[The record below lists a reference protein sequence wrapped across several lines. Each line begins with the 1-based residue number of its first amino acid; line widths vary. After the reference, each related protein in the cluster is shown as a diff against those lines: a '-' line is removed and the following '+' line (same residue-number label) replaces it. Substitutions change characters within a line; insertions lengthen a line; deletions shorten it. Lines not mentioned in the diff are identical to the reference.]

1 MINFLIKLTKYWL
14 LPILIC
20 LSITCAVVYYL
31 DNNPEFGHVLITTVY
46 LCCVYILLLRVFSL
60 EDEQDD
66 FARKVVLYELHK
78 DFSMYALEAFKEERD
93 GLKKQID
100 IMEVELAVERDFNRR
115 KATKRTKK
123 NEDSPS
129 A

>member
-1 MINFLIKLTKYWL
+1 MKNFFIKVAKYWL
-14 LPILIC
+14 LPVLIC
-20 LSITCAVVYYL
+20 LSITCSIVYYM
-31 DNNPEFGHVLITTVY
+31 DNNSEFGHVLMTTVY
-46 LCCVYILLLRVFSL
+46 LCCVYLLMLRVFSL
-60 EDEQDD
+60 EDEQNH
-66 FARKVVLYELHK
+66 FHKLIHLYDLHK
-78 DFSMYALEAFKEERD
+78 DFSMCAFDAFIEERD

-100 IMEVELAVERDFNRR
+100 ILEVELAVERDGNRR